1 MRKRACVVL
10 TAIHECARRNRALAV
25 QACARMPVD
34 VCVASDAE
42 GPACASSNA
51 RMSGSRASVSENV
64 ARNVLSTCEA
74 IDAASRLVSVTRD
87 DLGSCRVR
95 IRAGD
100 VHTLASL
107 KRALGREMPLS
118 RIVVTESFIDGTL
131 EAEVTVYAHRQER
144 RLARSMA
151 RRSRVVR
158 WCTLVFIGCILSG
171 IVAWMHALHGQI
183 GLGRSTKAEL

>member
-1 MRKRACVVL
+1 
-10 TAIHECARRNRALAV
+10 
-25 QACARMPVD
+25 MPVD
-34 VCVASDAE
+34 VCVASDA
-42 GPACASSNA
+42 GGAACAPGSVCMGDSN
-51 RMSGSRASVSENV
+51 ASVSSTV

-87 DLGSCRVR
+87 DLGCCNVR

-107 KRALGREMPLS
+107 KRALDREMPLS

-131 EAEVTVYAHRQER
+131 EAEVTVYADRQER

-151 RRSRVVR
+151 RRSRAVR
-158 WCTLVFIGCILSG
+158 YCTLAFIGCVLAG
-171 IVAWMHALHGQI
+171 IATWMHALCHQI
-183 GLGRSTKAEL
+183 GLGRSTKEEL